1 MEWTIAI
8 GVDTHKA
15 THTAVALDRVG
26 VQLGSVE
33 IETTSAGY
41 LRLLQFAQELGE
53 PAFALEGSGS
63 YGAGLARFLLAA
75 GLPVFEV
82 ERPSRRERRRGKNDL
97 LDAAHAAGR
106 LVSGQGLSGLRGGGP
121 AREDLR
127 LLLLERRGAVRAH
140 TAALNQLHA
149 IVLTGPTTLRERLDG
164 LRGDKL
170 VRHCLRLR
178 AGSQSDPTFAGVL
191 RRLARRAAQLTAELD
206 ELQAE
211 LERIVSAL
219 TPELLQQC
227 GVGPICAAQLVVSSG
242 NPERMRN
249 EASFAALAGTSPVEA
264 SSGPT
269 RRHRLNRGGDR
280 QLNAALHVI
289 AQTRTRCHPETR
301 AYYQR
306 LLDRGKTKREALRCI
321 KRTLARHLYQQL
333 ITNPALAAT

>member
-106 LVSGQGLSGLRGGGP
+106 LVSGQGLSGLRGGGGGP

-127 LLLLERRGAVRAH
+127 LLLLERRGAIRAH

-149 IVLTGPTTLRERLDG
+149 IVLTGPTTA
-164 LRGDKL
+164 
-170 VRHCLRLR
+170 C
-178 AGSQSDPTFAGVL
+178 ANGSTGCAATNSSAIVCACAPAATATRPSPASCDDSHAAPLSSPPNWTSSKQSWNNTSPRSPPNCSNNAAS
-191 RRLARRAAQLTAELD
+191 AR
-206 ELQAE
+206 
-211 LERIVSAL
+211 SAL
-219 TPELLQQC
+219 HNSSSPAETPNA
-227 GVGPICAAQLVVSSG
+227 CATKPLSPRSPAPAPSR
-242 NPERMRN
+242 PP
-249 EASFAALAGTSPVEA
+249 AARP
-264 SSGPT
+264 
-269 RRHRLNRGGDR
+269 
-280 QLNAALHVI
+280 
-289 AQTRTRCHPETR
+289 
-301 AYYQR
+301 
-306 LLDRGKTKREALRCI
+306 
-321 KRTLARHLYQQL
+321 
-333 ITNPALAAT
+333 AATGSTVAATDNSTPPSTSS

>member
-1 MEWTIAI
+1 MWPVTLPASW
-8 GVDTHKA
+8 
-15 THTAVALDRVG
+15 VA
-26 VQLGSVE
+26 S
-33 IETTSAGY
+33 TK
-41 LRLLQFAQELGE
+41 LL
-53 PAFALEGSGS
+53 AFGGC
-63 YGAGLARFLLAA
+63 LLAA

-227 GVGPICAAQLVVSSG
+227 GVGPICAAQLVVSA
-242 NPERMRN
+242 ERRCKDAGSAHSRAMGAT
-249 EASFAALAGTSPVEA
+249 EDAAA
-264 SSGPT
+264 
-269 RRHRLNRGGDR
+269 RR
-280 QLNAALHVI
+280 VI
-289 AQTRTRCHPETR
+289 AGQGAGER
-301 AYYQR
+301 
-306 LLDRGKTKREALRCI
+306 
-321 KRTLARHLYQQL
+321 
-333 ITNPALAAT
+333 